1 MTASRLRFPLLA
13 ALMAA
18 LAAFLFI
25 PGLGGPFIFDD
36 TPNIIT
42 NTALHVSRLNLEDWL
57 YAIYSFQPGHGSRS
71 LSMLS
76 FALDYWRGGGLD
88 PHTFKSTNL
97 LIHALTTF
105 VLALLL
111 HRLLWVL
118 HWSRRH
124 AVIGA
129 LVFALAWAIH
139 PLQVS
144 SVLYVVQR
152 MQTLSTLFLVLA
164 LWAYLGMRQAQI
176 AGARSRLQG
185 VLTVLFWALGF
196 AGKEDAVLLP
206 LYTLALELT
215 VLRFQAARPKLATLW
230 RRGYLW
236 LVVIGA
242 IVYLLVVVPY
252 FWTWQAY
259 PGRDF
264 STWERLL
271 SQGRALVMYLGQIV
285 FPLPSR
291 LPFYYDDFEISRS
304 LWQPPSTLPA
314 WLLIIGLLAWAW
326 RWRTR
331 RPLFAFGVLLFF
343 AGHALTSN
351 VIGLELAF
359 EHRNQ
364 FPLIGAI
371 LALGDLGMAAW
382 QRWRLPSWLGITAI
396 ALVLTGLGI
405 GTFKRAEDW
414 GEPLRLANKL
424 VEIAPHSER
433 AWLQL
438 AAIYADR
445 SESKADSPDLA
456 RSIEISE
463 RGVALTGSVPLLS
476 NIVIKKTIQ
485 GTATQADWR
494 RFLDRLQ
501 QAPISAQNRNIVWAF
516 LRNFQRGVPL
526 DREGIRQTIEIM
538 SKKWTF
544 ESSENLNFAAFIYN
558 EDTQVEKA
566 LPYLRKAVQQ
576 APLEDPNI
584 DKLLVQLKGDGR
596 EDWAK
601 ELEQL
606 RTTSQKK

>member
-1 MTASRLRFPLLA
+1 
-13 ALMAA
+13 MAA

-501 QAPISAQNRNIVWAF
+501 QEPISAQNRNIVWAF

>member
-1 MTASRLRFPLLA
+1 
-13 ALMAA
+13 MAA